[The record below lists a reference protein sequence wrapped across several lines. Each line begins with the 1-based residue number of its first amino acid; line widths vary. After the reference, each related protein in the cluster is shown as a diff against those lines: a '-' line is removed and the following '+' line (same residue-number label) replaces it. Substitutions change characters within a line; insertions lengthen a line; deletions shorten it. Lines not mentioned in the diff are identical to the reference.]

1 MTATRQRLLWLLGA
15 ALLLAALGF
24 AGSAWWR
31 GPQVEVMEVRRAPLV
46 RTLQFSAR
54 VATLSR
60 VDIGSTLT
68 GRVEQ
73 VRVREGDAVQ
83 AGDVLVQLEGDEL
96 RAALAQAE
104 AAEQQARAAL
114 AGLRGSGRAS
124 AQGALAQ
131 AEATGRAA
139 SAALARAEQ
148 LVAQGFYSGAQLDE
162 ARRAAAVASAQSRS
176 ARAQVQASA
185 DAGTDV
191 AQAQAQ
197 LGVARAAASAAR
209 ARLAQASLRAPLD
222 ARVLVREVEPGQ
234 IVQPGKAL
242 LSLAL
247 AGPTQLV
254 AQVDERFLD
263 QLRPGQNAAVVADAF
278 AGERFAAQVLSL
290 APAVDAQRGA
300 IEVKFAL
307 AGTPPAFL
315 REDMT
320 LSVEVQTGRRDAALV
335 LPQSALRPLAAGG
348 AGTRAGSG
356 AGAAA
361 SSAPPNAATP
371 DAGDGA
377 AATATTAAAPQG
389 TLREVL
395 VVQGGRAQLRS
406 LRLGLHTLGAVEV
419 LDGLQEGE
427 QVLVRSLGA
436 KGVLE
441 PGQRVRPRPVAW
453 APGAGSNGSSAVSVR
468 AENAGGAMSNAM
480 GR

>member
-1 MTATRQRLLWLLGA
+1 MTATRQRVLWLLGA
-15 ALLLAALGF
+15 ALLLAGLGF
-24 AGSAWWR
+24 AGIAWWR
-31 GPQVEVMEVRRAPLV
+31 GPQVDVIEVRRAPLV

-73 VRVREGDAVQ
+73 VKVREGDAVQ

-114 AGLRGSGRAS
+114 AGRRGSGRTT
-124 AQGALAQ
+124 AQ
-131 AEATGRAA
+131 ATQAQADATQRAA

-162 ARRAAAVASAQSRS
+162 ARRASDVAQAQARS
-176 ARAQVQASA
+176 ARAQVQASG

-197 LGVARAAASAAR
+197 LDVARAAAAAAR

-222 ARVLVREVEPGQ
+222 ARVLVRDVEPGQ

-263 QLRPGQNAAVVADAF
+263 QLRPDQIAAVVADAF
-278 AGERFAAQVLSL
+278 PGQRFAARVLSL

-320 LSVEVQTGRRDAALV
+320 LSVEVQTGRRDNALV
-335 LPQSALRPLAAGG
+335 LPQSALRSLTGG
-348 AGTRAGSG
+348 NG
-356 AGAAA
+356 A
-361 SSAPPNAATP
+361 SAPAPNAVQSATTP
-371 DAGDGA
+371 DAGT
-377 AATATTAAAPQG
+377 TAEAAAPQG
-389 TLREVL
+389 TAREVL

-406 LRLGLHTLGAVEV
+406 VRLGLHTLGAVEV
-419 LDGLQEGE
+419 LDGLAEGE
-427 QVLVRSLGA
+427 PVLERSASA
-436 KGVLE
+436 KGPLQ
-441 PGQRVRPRPVAW
+441 PGQRVRARPVVW
-453 APGAGSNGSSAVSVR
+453 SPPGSTGSGARAEDAGS
-468 AENAGGAMSNAM
+468 AMSNAM

>member
-24 AGSAWWR
+24 AGTAWWR
-31 GPQVEVMEVRRAPLV
+31 GPQVDVLEARRAPLV

-73 VRVREGDAVQ
+73 VQVREGDAVQ
-83 AGDVLVQLEGDEL
+83 AGDVLVQLESDEL

-114 AGLRGSGRAS
+114 AGLRGSGRTT

-131 AEATGRAA
+131 ADATERAA

-162 ARRAAAVASAQSRS
+162 ARRAAAVAGAQSRS

-185 DAGTDV
+185 DAGTDM

-197 LGVARAAASAAR
+197 LDVARAAASAAR

-263 QLRPGQNAAVVADAF
+263 QLRPGQSAAVVADAF
-278 AGERFAAQVLSL
+278 PDQRFAARVLSL

-307 AGTPPAFL
+307 ADSTPPAFL

-320 LSVEVQTGRRDAALV
+320 LSVEVETGRRNSALV
-335 LPQSALRPLAAGG
+335 LPQSALRPLAGG
-348 AGTRAGSG
+348 NGGNG
-356 AGAAA
+356 AGA
-361 SSAPPNAATP
+361 SAPAPNTDPGATAPSAGNAAQ
-371 DAGDGA
+371 
-377 AATATTAAAPQG
+377 AAAPQG
-389 TLREVL
+389 TAREVL

-406 LRLGLHTLGAVEV
+406 VRLGLHTLGAVEV

-427 QVLVRSLGA
+427 QVLVRSAGA
-436 KGVLE
+436 KGPLQ
-441 PGQRVRPRPVAW
+441 PGQRVRARPVLW
-453 APGAGSNGSSAVSVR
+453 SPAGSNGSSAR
-468 AENAGGAMSNAM
+468 AEDAGSAMSNAM

>member
-1 MTATRQRLLWLLGA
+1 MTTVRRRLLWLLGA
-15 ALLLAALGF
+15 VLLLAGLGF
-24 AGSAWWR
+24 AGTAWWR
-31 GPQVEVMEVRRAPLV
+31 GPQVEVIEVRRAPLV

-73 VRVREGDAVQ
+73 VQVREGDAVQ
-83 AGDVLVQLEGDEL
+83 AGQVLVQLESDEL
-96 RAALAQAE
+96 RAALAQTE

-114 AGLRGSGRAS
+114 AGLRGSGRTT

-131 AEATGRAA
+131 ADATERAA

-162 ARRAAAVASAQSRS
+162 ARRAAAVAGAQSRS

-197 LGVARAAASAAR
+197 LDVARAAASAAR
-209 ARLAQASLRAPLD
+209 ARLAQASLLSPAD

-263 QLRPGQNAAVVADAF
+263 QLRPGQSAAVVADAF
-278 AGERFAAQVLSL
+278 PDQRFAARVLSL

-307 AGTPPAFL
+307 ADSTPPAFL

-320 LSVEVQTGRRDAALV
+320 LSVEVETGRRNSALV
-335 LPQSALRPLAAGG
+335 LPQSALRPLAAGSANTVSGGGGGGGGG
-348 AGTRAGSG
+348 AGVPATNAVPS
-356 AGAAA
+356 AAA
-361 SSAPPNAATP
+361 P
-371 DAGDGA
+371 DAGNA
-377 AATATTAAAPQG
+377 AAAAAAPQG
-389 TLREVL
+389 TAREVL

-406 LRLGLHTLGAVEV
+406 VRLGLHTLGAVEV

-427 QVLVRSLGA
+427 QVLVRSAGA
-436 KGVLE
+436 KGPLQ
-441 PGQRVRPRPVAW
+441 PGQRLRARPVLW
-453 APGAGSNGSSAVSVR
+453 SPAGSNGSSAR
-468 AENAGGAMSNAM
+468 AEDAGSAMSNAM

>member
-1 MTATRQRLLWLLGA
+1 MTGAPRRALWLMGA
-15 ALLLAALGF
+15 ALLLAGLLF
-24 AGSAWWR
+24 AGIAWWR
-31 GPQVEVMEVRRAPLV
+31 GPQVDVIEVRRAPLV

-73 VRVREGDAVQ
+73 VNVREGDAVQ
-83 AGDVLVQLEGDEL
+83 AGDVLVQLESDEL

-114 AGLRGSGRAS
+114 AGLRGSGRTT

-131 AEATGRAA
+131 ADATQRAA

-162 ARRAAAVASAQSRS
+162 ARRASDVAQAQARS
-176 ARAQVQASA
+176 ARAQVQASQ

-191 AQAQAQ
+191 AQARAQ
-197 LGVARAAASAAR
+197 LDVARAAASAAR

-278 AGERFAAQVLSL
+278 PGERFAARVLSL

-307 AGTPPAFL
+307 ADGTPPAFL

-320 LSVEVQTGRRDAALV
+320 LSVEVETGRRDNALV
-335 LPQSALRPLAAGG
+335 LPQSALRPLVAGG
-348 AGTRAGSG
+348 AGAPAPNAVPNAGVPDAEGS
-356 AGAAA
+356 AAA
-361 SSAPPNAATP
+361 VAVAVAT
-371 DAGDGA
+371 
-377 AATATTAAAPQG
+377 AAPQG
-389 TLREVL
+389 AAREVL
-395 VVQGGRAQLRS
+395 VVQGGRTLLRS
-406 LRLGLHTLGAVEV
+406 VRLGLHTLGAVEV
-419 LDGLQEGE
+419 LDGLAEGE
-427 QVLVRSLGA
+427 QVLERSAGTDGKVRA
-436 KGVLE
+436 
-441 PGQRVRPRPVAW
+441 GQRVRARPVAW
-453 APGAGSNGSSAVSVR
+453 SPAVVADPGNGVR
-468 AENAGGAMSNAM
+468 AENAGGAMSSAM

>member
-1 MTATRQRLLWLLGA
+1 MTATRRRALLWLGA
-15 ALLLAALGF
+15 ALLLAGLVF
-24 AGSAWWR
+24 AGLSWWR
-31 GPQVEVMEVRRAPLV
+31 GPQVDVIEVRRAPLV

-73 VRVREGDAVQ
+73 VNVREGDAVQ

-114 AGLRGSGRAS
+114 AGRRGSGRTT
-124 AQGALAQ
+124 AQGAQAQ
-131 AEATGRAA
+131 ADATQRAA
-139 SAALARAEQ
+139 SAALVRAQQ

-162 ARRAAAVASAQSRS
+162 ARRASDVAQAQARS

-197 LGVARAAASAAR
+197 LDVARAAASAAR

-222 ARVLVREVEPGQ
+222 ARVLVRDVEPGQ
-234 IVQPGKAL
+234 IVQPGKAP

-263 QLRPGQNAAVVADAF
+263 QLRPGQSAAVVADAF
-278 AGERFAAQVLSL
+278 PGERFAARVLSL

-320 LSVEVQTGRRDAALV
+320 LSVEVETGRRDSALV
-335 LPQSALRPLAAGG
+335 LPQSALQPLAPGSAS
-348 AGTRAGSG
+348 TVSG
-356 AGAAA
+356 AGAGAGVPA
-361 SSAPPNAATP
+361 PNAVPGATAP
-371 DAGDGA
+371 SAGNA
-377 AATATTAAAPQG
+377 AAAAAAAPQG
-389 TLREVL
+389 SAREVL
-395 VVQGGRAQLRS
+395 VAQGGSAQLRS
-406 LRLGLHTLGAVEV
+406 VRLGLHTLGAVEV

-427 QVLVRSLGA
+427 QVLVRSAGA
-436 KGVLE
+436 KGPLQS
-441 PGQRVRPRPVAW
+441 GQRVRARPVLW
-453 APGAGSNGSSAVSVR
+453 SPAGSNGSGAR
-468 AENAGGAMSNAM
+468 AEDAGSAMSNAM